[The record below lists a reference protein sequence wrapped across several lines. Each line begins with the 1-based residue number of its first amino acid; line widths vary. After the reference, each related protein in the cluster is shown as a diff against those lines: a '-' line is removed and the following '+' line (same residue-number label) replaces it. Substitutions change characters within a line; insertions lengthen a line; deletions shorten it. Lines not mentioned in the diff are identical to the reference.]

1 MGSGWGVSSAD
12 RLAKDLTLISLPG
25 PGELRNLP
33 LASLPPED
41 LSLLAPHLTE
51 VEFTQ
56 GQILAE
62 IDDRISH
69 VYFPQAGIISFVM
82 VTSAGQSV
90 EAATIGREGIV
101 SAVSVLGTGISIVQS
116 MVQIPGSGFRMD
128 AARFQAAVEQSRN
141 IRRMVD
147 LCAEGLTGQ
156 SLQSNACMAFHT
168 VEARMAR
175 WLLTARNQIDSDTIP
190 LTQEF
195 LGQMLGCQRTTV
207 TLVAH
212 TLQAAGMVRY
222 RRGKVQILD
231 AAALQ
236 ETSCECYA
244 QTLQRFERI
253 FPSPD

>member
-1 MGSGWGVSSAD
+1 MRSGWGVSSAD
-12 RLAKDLTLISLPG
+12 RLPKDLTLISLPG

-69 VYFPQAGIISFVM
+69 IYFPQSGIISFVM

-101 SAVSVLGTGISIVQS
+101 SAVSVLGTGVSIVQS

-141 IRRMVD
+141 VRRMVD

-175 WLLTARNQIDSDTIP
+175 WLLTARDQIDSDMIP

-231 AAALQ
+231 ATALQ

-253 FPSPD
+253 FPSPG